1 MISPASFASHLQ
13 LLLARA
19 GDPSVRQL
27 AAKTGYGKS
36 TISEALA
43 GKRLPTWPVTEA
55 LCAAFGADVNDVR
68 ERWANAKGKPS
79 PQTPDAPVW
88 LTSVRSDIPDLVT
101 SRGLAEVCASIE
113 SEGPNQA
120 VQASWDAVQTGAL
133 QVSHAYYEDIPG
145 SWSSNVVDTYG
156 RAEED
161 GVLPPGARAVANAIH
176 YHYVGTKLHTR
187 DPLSK
192 TEAVQ
197 IVVMAFRLAW
207 QAKDAVVEKSPPTAP
222 EVLRVAEEKPPG
234 HIDFVQG
241 LASRSSPWSDFGG
254 GEQA

>member
-1 MISPASFASHLQ
+1 MSSPADFARYLQ

-55 LCAAFGADVNDVR
+55 LCSAFGADVDDVR
-68 ERWANAKGKPS
+68 ERWANVKGKPS
-79 PQTPDAPVW
+79 PQAFDAPAW
-88 LTSVRSDIPDLVT
+88 LTSVRTDIPDLVT
-101 SRGLAEVCASIE
+101 NRGLAEACASINTE
-113 SEGPNQA
+113 SPHRA
-120 VQASWDAVQTGAL
+120 VQASWDVVQTGAL
-133 QVSHAYYEDIPG
+133 QLSHAYYDDIPG

-176 YHYVGTKLHTR
+176 HHYVDTRMHTPK
-187 DPLSK
+187 PLSAD
-192 TEAVQ
+192 EAVQ
-197 IVVMAFRLAW
+197 IIVMAFRLAW
-207 QAKDAVVEKSPPTAP
+207 QAKDAVDKKTTPDAP
-222 EVLRVAEEKPPG
+222 EALRVVEGPLAED
-234 HIDFVQG
+234 IDFV
-241 LASRSSPWSDFGG
+241 
-254 GEQA
+254 